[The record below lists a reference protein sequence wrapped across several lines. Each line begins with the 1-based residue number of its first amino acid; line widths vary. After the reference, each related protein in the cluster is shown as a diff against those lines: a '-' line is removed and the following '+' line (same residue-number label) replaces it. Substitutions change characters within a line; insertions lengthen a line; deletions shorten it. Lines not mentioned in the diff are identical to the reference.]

1 MSPSVSSTD
10 KSATL
15 SSHILDTHLGKPAAN
30 INVTLHRISDNGT
43 AQLLA
48 AGITNN
54 DGRVTP
60 DSWDFS
66 VANSDLATNLTVGRY
81 TLTFDTQSYFD
92 AQNLTAFYP
101 QVIIDFVV
109 SDTSHYHVPLL
120 LSAHGYSTYRGS

>member
-1 MSPSVSSTD
+1 MTD
-10 KSATL
+10 YKSATL

-30 INVTLHRISDNGT
+30 IAVTLRKVDANGNTTLLANGT
-43 AQLLA
+43 
-48 AGITNN
+48 TND

-60 DSWDFS
+60 DSWQFVTDVTELS
-66 VANSDLATNLTVGRY
+66 SGRY
-81 TLTFDTQSYFD
+81 TLTFDTQAYFD

-109 SDTSHYHVPLL
+109 SDSSHYHVPLL

>member
-1 MSPSVSSTD
+1 M
-10 KSATL
+10 SATL
-15 SSHILDTHLGKPAAN
+15 SSHILDTHLGKPAAD
-30 INVTLHRISDNGT
+30 IAVTLHRVDAAAT
-43 AQLLA
+43 PQLLA
-48 AGITNN
+48 HGTTNA

-66 VANSDLATNLTVGRY
+66 QATADQSQDLEAGRY

-92 AQNLTAFYP
+92 AQGLTAFYP

-109 SDTSHYHVPLL
+109 SDASHYHVPLL